1 MINLLYKDLNY
12 LTNLGWEKMSLKKE
26 LLNELSEIQL
36 KDLAK
41 SKGISLE
48 LNHTKSKYYKD
59 WEEKDRLVDLIGD
72 TKDLSLSEIEKFIV
86 DAKS

>member
-1 MINLLYKDLNY
+1 MHYTTNVLKNC
-12 LTNLGWEKMSLKKE
+12 NLGWEKMSLKKE

-36 KDLAK
+36 KELAK

-48 LNHTKSKYYKD
+48 MNTIRSKYYKD
-59 WEEKDRLVDLIGD
+59 WEEKEKLVDLIGD

-86 DAKS
+86 DKKT